1 MKLFCS
7 VCLGNFMQSVTFIDE
22 KGMVKVEKVPIYDL
36 PTFFA
41 KHADVEEIRL
51 LGADKYIEKLI
62 EETKA
67 KMPETKMVPVKFVIE
82 K

>member
-1 MKLFCS
+1 MRLFCS

-22 KGMVKVEKVPIYDL
+22 KGMVKIEKVPIYDL

-41 KHADVEEIRL
+41 EHADVEEIHL
-51 LGADKYIEKLI
+51 LGADKYINKLI

-67 KMPETKMVPVKFVIE
+67 KMPETKDVPVKFVIE